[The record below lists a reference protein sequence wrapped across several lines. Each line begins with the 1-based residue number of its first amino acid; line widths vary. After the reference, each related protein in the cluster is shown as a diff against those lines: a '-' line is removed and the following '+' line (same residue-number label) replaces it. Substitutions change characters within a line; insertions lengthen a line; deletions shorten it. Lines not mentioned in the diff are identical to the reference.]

1 MHEFNVLDR
10 IAFTTSNKEKL
21 EILKQNISNKRLAD
35 LLDAT
40 YNFNRKFNIHKF
52 IMSSPQVCEIDKH
65 EDFIKLLNTL
75 ENRVLTGNAAKVAV
89 ENFFSKCN
97 EQEQKWYSRVLHKD
111 LKIGIS
117 VKTVVKAG
125 FDIPVFEL
133 MLATDGQ
140 KCKQINSILSKGVY
154 VSPKLDG
161 YRCLAVCA
169 GGSVTLYSRKGTEYL
184 NFPGVE
190 EDLKHSFSCDVV
202 LDGEIMSDDF
212 QAMQKSAFANT
223 RGTVVG
229 DVKFHVFDFI
239 PYNEWISGNF
249 KMSKSDR
256 LTLLEKMNKVLKHK
270 KSIELVEQ
278 NKANTIEEIQGSQL
292 KFEQQGYEGAMV
304 IPADSTYYK
313 GRKSNK
319 LLKFKSMQSQ
329 DCVVTNFYEG
339 TVGTRNEGRL
349 GGLILKQENNK
360 ICECG
365 TGFTDEDREYIYN
378 NKSEFIGKVAEIKY
392 QELTK
397 DGIMRFPVFV
407 RWRNDK

>member
-1 MHEFNVLDR
+1 
-10 IAFTTSNKEKL
+10 
-21 EILKQNISNKRLAD
+21 
-35 LLDAT
+35 
-40 YNFNRKFNIHKF
+40 
-52 IMSSPQVCEIDKH
+52 
-65 EDFIKLLNTL
+65 
-75 ENRVLTGNAAKVAV
+75 
-89 ENFFSKCN
+89 
-97 EQEQKWYSRVLHKD
+97 
-111 LKIGIS
+111 
-117 VKTVVKAG
+117 
-125 FDIPVFEL
+125 
-133 MLATDGQ
+133 
-140 KCKQINSILSKGVY
+140 LSKGVY

-190 EDLKHSFSCDVV
+190 EDLKRSFSCDVV

-239 PYNEWISGNF
+239 PYSEWISGNF
-249 KMSKSDR
+249 KMKKSDR
-256 LTLLEKMNKVLKHK
+256 LTLLEKMNKVLKYK

-278 NKANTIEEIQGSQL
+278 NKANTLEEIQGSQL

-304 IPADSTYYK
+304 IPADSPYYK
-313 GRKSNK
+313 GRKSNM

-329 DCVVTNFYEG
+329 DCLVTGFYEG
-339 TVGTRNEGRL
+339 TTGTRNQGRL
-349 GGLILKQENNK
+349 GGLILQQENGQ

-365 TGFTDEDREYIYN
+365 TGFTDEDREYIYKN
-378 NKSEFIGKVAEIKY
+378 RSEFVGKVAEIKY